1 MENLV
6 AVVTRTSDIAGY
18 FDNLFFNHI
27 GTIEAWIH
35 IGMQE
40 LKIGLCAY
48 FYVSM
53 VLMWFNYFHHMG
65 ILEAQVTLGIT
76 IKEFFSIQPAQPLFF
91 FHHN

>member
-40 LKIGLCAY
+40 LKIGPMCVFLC
-48 FYVSM
+48 FYDPNVVQLFSPHG
-53 VLMWFNYFHHMG
+53 YTG
-65 ILEAQVTLGIT
+65 RAGYLGTT